1 MVLGNNFQDIL
12 MGNIL
17 NNLCNRNLISFG
29 GVIHDRTTRIENT
42 RI

>member
-1 MVLGNNFQDIL
+1 MEYFRNNFSS
-12 MGNIL
+12 
-17 NNLCNRNLISFG
+17 RNLMSFG